1 MSVFNERQWGGERQ
15 TRSDEL
21 RHATEAAALFMCL
34 SQPRPRA
41 YEAEVFRES
50 CLGDTV
56 VQILQAYTE
65 ASKK

>member
-1 MSVFNERQWGGERQ
+1 MNDGVGRDR
-15 TRSDEL
+15 RDETSYDML
-21 RHATEAAALFMCL
+21 WKLQPFPCVL

-56 VQILQAYTE
+56 VQILQEYTE